1 MMTSLI
7 NNEYLTIDAAEYFR
21 RLQEDIQQAKSS
33 IECESYILENDS
45 VGNDIV
51 DALCVASERGVTVR
65 LMVDGFGSSPWIQ
78 AVISKLKQHG
88 GQVRVYHP
96 MPWHFWQWGLAI
108 NQQSF
113 LKKFIFL
120 FNVINRRNHRKICI
134 VDERIHWLGSFNL
147 SSVHLSKD
155 LGGEGWRDTAIRIET
170 RQPEARTAF
179 NRIWKRKRFNPHRLA
194 LDFPG
199 FFRINDSRKK
209 RRLLYRDLLSR
220 MTIASNCIRLTTP
233 YFIPEPRLLK
243 RLRNA
248 AKRGV
253 NVEILLPGV
262 SDVFFIPWASSLLYR
277 ELIEAG
283 VHIYEYQAGILHAKT
298 LLIDDWATVGSS
310 NMNSRSIFHDLEIDY
325 VLQNHDSVQAL
336 ENHFINDLKQ
346 SKVVCLADIQ
356 KRNPIIKLLGR
367 IALYL
372 RYWL

>member
-1 MMTSLI
+1 MTKLI
-7 NNEYLTIDAAEYFR
+7 NHEFLTTDAADYFR

-33 IECESYILENDS
+33 IECESYILENDP
-45 VGNDIV
+45 VGNEIV
-51 DALCVASERGVTVR
+51 DALCKACERGIIVR

-78 AVISKLKQHG
+78 AVISKLTWHG

-134 VDERIHWLGSFNL
+134 IDASIHWLGSFNL
-147 SSVHLSKD
+147 TSVHLRKE
-155 LGGEGWRDTAIRIET
+155 LGGENWRDTAIRIET
-170 RQPEARTAF
+170 SNPEARTAF
-179 NRIWKRKRFNPHRLA
+179 NRIWQHKHFKPKHLPT
-194 LDFPG
+194 DFPG

-220 MTIASNCIRLTTP
+220 ITRSSTCIRLTTP
-233 YFIPEPRLLK
+233 YFIPEPRLIK
-243 RLRNA
+243 RLKNA
-248 AKRGV
+248 AQRGV
-253 NVEILLPGV
+253 KVQLLLPGV

-283 VHIYEYQAGILHAKT
+283 VEIYEYQAGILHAKT
-298 LLIDDWATVGSS
+298 LLVDNWATVGSS

-325 VLQNHDSVQAL
+325 VLQNRESVCTL
-336 ENHFINDLKQ
+336 ENHFIDDLKQ
-346 SKVVCLADIQ
+346 SKAVCLADIQ
-356 KRNPIIKLLGR
+356 KRNLIIKLLGR

-372 RYWL
+372 RYWM